1 MRRTPLKRPKRALA
15 KSKRKIR
22 GISPLKKKLDTLFS
36 LYIRQKY
43 DKTCYTCGGGGKV
56 LQCGHFVSRMYLATR
71 WDENNARPQCR
82 MCNCLMNGRAVDFE
96 ERLIEEIGQEA
107 VNILKRKRKEI
118 TKLTP
123 EWYEAEIKLLT
134 EKLATLSTTTT

>member
-1 MRRTPLKRPKRALA
+1 
-15 KSKRKIR
+15 
-22 GISPLKKKLDTLFS
+22 
-36 LYIRQKY
+36 
-43 DKTCYTCGGGGKV
+43 
-56 LQCGHFVSRMYLATR
+56 
-71 WDENNARPQCR
+71 
-82 MCNCLMNGRAVDFE
+82 MNGRAVDFE